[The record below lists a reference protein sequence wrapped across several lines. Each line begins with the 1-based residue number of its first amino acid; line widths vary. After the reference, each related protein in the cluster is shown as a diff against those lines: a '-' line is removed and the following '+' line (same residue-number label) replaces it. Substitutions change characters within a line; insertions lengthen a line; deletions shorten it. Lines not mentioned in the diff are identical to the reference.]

1 MINWF
6 PGHMAKANRDITK
19 MQKLADLFI
28 IVLDARAPL
37 STYNSNINKLAPN
50 TARIIV
56 VSKSDLSDLKKKDSI
71 NKKLQSDNIEAILW
85 LDLHKKSSRTK
96 ILKEANRIFAIKK
109 EKQKAKGLNR
119 NYFRIIV
126 LGVPNSGKSTLI
138 NTLARKKVAKIAN
151 KPGVTRSSQWIN
163 INEIQIMDTPGVLWP
178 KFDKELT
185 AIKLAI
191 IGSINLDAI
200 QIEDFAYE
208 CLKLLSKY
216 CPKELEKLNIK
227 EIQNDLD
234 AYNELYKFAKS
245 KNWLLKDSSIN
256 VKQAMKYIIK
266 FTQNIKGIIFD

>member
-19 MQKLADLFI
+19 MQKIADLFI
-28 IVLDARAPL
+28 IVLDARAPI
-37 STYNSNINKLAPN
+37 STYNSNLNKLAPN

-56 VSKSDLSDLKKKDSI
+56 ISKADLSNLSQKESI
-71 NKKLQSDNIEAILW
+71 NQKLSGENIHAILW

-96 ILKEANRIFAIKK
+96 ILKEANKIFKIKK
-109 EKQKAKGLNR
+109 EKQKLKGLSR

-151 KPGVTRSSQWIN
+151 KPGVTRASQWIN

-200 QIEDFAYE
+200 QIEDFSYE
-208 CLKLLSKY
+208 CLKLLSQY
-216 CPKELEKLNIK
+216 CPKELIKLGIGDIK
-227 EIQNDLD
+227 NDLD

-266 FTQNIKGIIFD
+266 FTQNIKGVIFD